1 MTQHCGTIALVG
13 LPNAGKS
20 SLLNALIGQKLA
32 PVTYKA
38 NTTRRILNGVL
49 TRGNAQF
56 IFVDTPGMHDKG
68 KLPEADLLL
77 WIADAKREITK
88 PPIKLPSTTVLV
100 LNQIDRFENKNQLLP
115 VIERWHELL
124 KPELI
129 LPVSARTGEG
139 LEELIKILAG
149 KLPERGFLF
158 DQDAITDA
166 SERELVAELIREKA
180 LLALKNE
187 IPYELN
193 ISIESFDESRR
204 ENSKKSLVDISANL
218 NLARESHKAI
228 VIGKGGS
235 KLKEI
240 GQMARQELEALLGC
254 QVMLRL
260 FVRVKRS

>member
-38 NTTRRILNGVL
+38 NTTRRVLNGVL
-49 TRGNAQF
+49 TREDAQF
-56 IFVDTPGMHDKG
+56 IFVDTPGMNDKG
-68 KLPEADLLL
+68 ALPDTDILL
-77 WIADAKREITK
+77 WIADAKREIVR
-88 PPIKLPSTTVLV
+88 PPIKLPSSTVLV
-100 LNQIDRFENKNQLLP
+100 LNQIDRFEDKAQLLP
-115 VIERWHELL
+115 VIQRWHEVLE
-124 KPELI
+124 PDLI
-129 LPVSARTGEG
+129 LPISARTGEG
-139 LEELIKILAG
+139 LEELIKILA
-149 KLPERGFLF
+149 KRLPEREFVF
-158 DQDAITDA
+158 DKDAITDA

-187 IPYELN
+187 IPYEL
-193 ISIESFDESRR
+193 SVVIETFDESRR
-204 ENSKKSLVDISANL
+204 EDSKKNIIDISANL

-228 VIGKGGS
+228 VIGKNGS

-240 GQMARQELEALLGC
+240 GQMARQELERLLGC

-260 FVRVKRS
+260 FVRVKRF